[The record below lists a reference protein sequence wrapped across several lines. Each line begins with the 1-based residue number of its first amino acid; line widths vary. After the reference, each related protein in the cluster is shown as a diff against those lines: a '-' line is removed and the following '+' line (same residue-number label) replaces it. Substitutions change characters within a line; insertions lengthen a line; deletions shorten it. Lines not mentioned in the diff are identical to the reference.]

1 MEYYVESERVV
12 AFRVEIAK
20 ILKSNDAALMF
31 QQLCHWS
38 KYSKRKDGFIY
49 KTAQELFEET
59 NVSERKQRKARQIL
73 IDAGWIEAEKKMA
86 NGAYTWHYHIITYPF
101 TVLTS
106 STGNMPVR
114 NDDSA
119 GTITKKTHENLL
131 AEVDENVEKL
141 YKGWLIEMVIGSR
154 VWKITNETD
163 RLVLLEKARTKVK
176 LSPARNKKLAARIDS
191 LGFLVCAKAIKNTA
205 KSSFHT
211 GDNDTKWKATIDWL
225 FKGDGKVEEMAN
237 R

>member
-1 MEYYVESERVV
+1 MEYQVESERVV

-38 KYSKRKDGFIY
+38 KYSRRKDGFVY
-49 KTAQELFEET
+49 KTARELFEET
-59 NVSERKQRKARQIL
+59 NVSERKQRKARQVL

-86 NGAYTWHYHIITYPF
+86 NGSPTWHYRVITYPY

-106 STGNMPVR
+106 STDILPKPTSENA
-114 NDDSA
+114 SS
-119 GTITKKTHENLL
+119 ITKKTHENLL

-154 VWKITNETD
+154 VWKTTNESD
-163 RLVLLEKARTKVK
+163 RLVLLEKARTKVR
-176 LSPARNKKLAARIDS
+176 LSPVRKKKLAARIDS
-191 LGFLVCAKAIKNTA
+191 LGFSLCAKAIKNTA
-205 KSSFHT
+205 KSDFHT
-211 GDNDTKWKATIDWL
+211 GNNDTKWKATIDWL
-225 FKGDGKVEEMAN
+225 FKGDSKVEEMAN